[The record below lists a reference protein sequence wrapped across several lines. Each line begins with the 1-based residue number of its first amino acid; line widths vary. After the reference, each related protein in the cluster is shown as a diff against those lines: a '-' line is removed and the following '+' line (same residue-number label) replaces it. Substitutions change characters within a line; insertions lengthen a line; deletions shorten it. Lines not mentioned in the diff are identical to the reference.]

1 MASKSVTLSVRLSE
15 PEADFITSLNITEA
29 KTPSDKLRAIIQQA
43 KLMQES
49 TSDFHESLNLL
60 KNLTE
65 PTIRHLLE
73 NERKTNLHSDL
84 ISKYSSWVIESL
96 AYFITALAENEG
108 SSHNKEKLLQIELG
122 LITRIKKFFEDFL
135 RLGVTASAPCYEPK
149 IVRENL
155 NTILELTNIIQDQLK
170 IKEGN

>member
-1 MASKSVTLSVRLSE
+1 MASKNVTVSVRLSE
-15 PEADFITSLNITEA
+15 SEADFLASLRISEA

-65 PTIRHLLE
+65 PTHRHLLE

-84 ISKYSSWVIESL
+84 ISKYSTWVIESL
-96 AYFITALAENEG
+96 AYFITVLAENNDP
-108 SSHNKEKLLQIELG
+108 SKDKEKLLQIELG
-122 LITRIKKFFEDFL
+122 LTTRIKKFFEDFL
-135 RLGVTASAPCYEPK
+135 RLGVTASAPCYNPQ
-149 IVRENL
+149 IVRENIS
-155 NTILELTNIIQDQLK
+155 TILELTDIIQDQLK
-170 IKEGN
+170 IK

>member
-1 MASKSVTLSVRLSE
+1 MASKNVTVSVRLSE
-15 PEADFITSLNITEA
+15 EESDFLTSLRITEA

-65 PTIRHLLE
+65 PTLRHLLE

-84 ISKYSSWVIESL
+84 ISKYSTWVIESL
-96 AYFITALAENEG
+96 AYFITALEENND
-108 SSHNKEKLLQIELG
+108 SSKNKEKLLEIELG
-122 LITRIKKFFEDFL
+122 LITRMKKFFEDFL
-135 RLGVTASAPCYEPK
+135 RLGVTASAPCYNPN
-149 IVRENL
+149 IVRDNIS
-155 NTILELTNIIQDQLK
+155 TILELTDIIQDKLK
-170 IKEGN
+170 IK